1 MKSYF
6 YDIDKLG
13 ASLHLTNK
21 KKNTTGQKVNF
32 RDNIKWFRIN
42 EFGSY
47 LYKESLHED
56 EPFMKVNI
64 LKTGS
69 RIVSEVEMDR
79 LEEKRETEETAI
91 TQTVNFINNQLKV
104 KVHENIIRHAYRIG
118 KKQEGQLK
126 FRPLVVEF
134 LNYTTKQSILI
145 SAKKLPRGCGFYI
158 TNDYTQEEYNKRKVL
173 YSHLRKAREDHNS
186 AYIKNNILYV
196 NGGQYSYEDL
206 ETDTTEEDDVTS
218 GEYQQGTQNRE
229 IGDHIQSSR
238 KNTLETKKREEKVT
252 KDLRYPKTKDCTQ
265 KGLSSTSSLLRNTPP
280 KLRSNSSSAKV

>member
-1 MKSYF
+1 MKAE
-6 YDIDKLG
+6 IEQL
-13 ASLHLTNK
+13 NK
-21 KKNTTGQKVNF
+21 NVTQLKTELEKVNLKYK
-32 RDNIKWFRIN
+32 DIGEENIALRN
-42 EFGSY
+42 
-47 LYKESLHED
+47 
-56 EPFMKVNI
+56 KVQNLEHKLEKYNI
-64 LKTGS
+64 VIYG
-69 RIVSEVEMDR
+69 VS
-79 LEEKRETEETAI
+79 ETEETAI
-91 TQTVNFINNQLKV
+91 TQTVNFINNQLK
-104 KVHENIIRHAYRIG
+104 
-118 KKQEGQLK
+118 Q
-126 FRPLVVEF
+126 
-134 LNYTTKQSILI
+134 
-145 SAKKLPRGCGFYI
+145 KKLPRGCGFYI

-265 KGLSSTSSLLRNTPP
+265 RGLSSTSSLLRNTPS